1 MKGVSG
7 FALVV
12 AVAAAVMGVI
22 ALVSDD
28 EGDDFKLTYTPA
40 GGSFGRFP
48 LADNAPRGVPSHA
61 VEATKIGLGEDGEEI
76 GEINTVC
83 LIVTTDGD
91 GQCNGTASLPDGELV
106 LNVTGPARG
115 DLTGS
120 IVGGTG
126 DYEGAYGTFER
137 IRLDE
142 DPTYTFEFTIP

>member
-28 EGDDFKLTYTPA
+28 EGDDFKLTYTVR
-40 GGSFGRFP
+40 GGSFGGSDLGDTR
-48 LADNAPRGVPSHA
+48 RGAKPSDT
-61 VEATKIGLGEDGEEI
+61 VEASTIGLGEDGEEI

-106 LNVTGPARG
+106 LNVTGPAQG

-126 DYEGAYGTFER
+126 DYEGAYGTFEWLR
-137 IRLDE
+137 SDE

>member
-1 MKGVSG
+1 MRIQLWKGVLG

-12 AVAAAVMGVI
+12 AVAAAVVGVI

-28 EGDDFKLTYTPA
+28 EGDDFKLTYTA
-40 GGSFGRFP
+40 TGGSFG
-48 LADNAPRGVPSHA
+48 GGPSGA
-61 VEATKIGLGEDGEEI
+61 GEAARIGLGEDGEKI

-106 LNVTGPARG
+106 LNVTGPAQG
-115 DLTGS
+115 DVTGS

-126 DYEGAYGTFER
+126 DYEGAYGTFEWLR
-137 IRLDE
+137 SDE